1 MTMVLGLVRRLS
13 SNIRRLRRDRSGLA
27 LLEFAIVFPVLLTLS
42 LTGAEITNFITTK
55 MQVSQL
61 ALMLADNAARMG
73 VGSPLAAKVI
83 SEADI
88 NDIFVGS
95 NIQSG
100 SLDLRANGRVIL
112 SDLEQDP
119 INAGKFQIKWQ
130 RCYGT
135 KTAHG
140 STYGTA
146 PSNNLTGMG
155 PVGRQV
161 SAQDGNAT
169 MFVEV
174 YYVYKPLVSASLVP
188 STTLTEIASMAVRE
202 RRDLST
208 IAIVP
213 GVTASTC

>member
-1 MTMVLGLVRRLS
+1 MTM
-13 SNIRRLRRDRSGLA
+13 IRRLVCSALRLRSDRSGLA
-27 LLEFAIVFPVLLTLS
+27 LLEFAIVFPALLTLS

-73 VGSPLAAKVI
+73 IGSPLAAKTI
-83 SEADI
+83 SEVDI
-88 NDIFVGS
+88 NEIFIGA
-95 NIQSG
+95 NLQSG
-100 SLDLRANGRVIL
+100 SLDLRTNGRVIL
-112 SDLEQDP
+112 SDIEQDP
-119 INAGKFQIKWQ
+119 ANAGKFQIKWQ
-130 RCYGT
+130 RCYGL

-146 PSNNLTGMG
+146 PSSNLAGVG
-155 PVGRQV
+155 PAGRQV
-161 SAQDGNAT
+161 TAQDNNAT

-208 IAIVP
+208 IVKP
-213 GVTASTC
+213 TGVVASTC

>member
-1 MTMVLGLVRRLS
+1 MTMVRGLLGQWTRTARRLS
-13 SNIRRLRRDRSGLA
+13 HDRSGLA

-42 LTGAEITNFITTK
+42 LTGAEITNYITTK

-73 VGSPLAAKVI
+73 IGSPLAAKI
-83 SEADI
+83 ITEADI

-95 NIQSG
+95 NLQSG
-100 SLDLRANGRVIL
+100 SLDLRTNGRVIL
-112 SDLEQDP
+112 SDIEQDP
-119 INAGKFQIKWQ
+119 ANAGKFQIKWQ

-135 KTAHG
+135 KTTHG
-140 STYGTA
+140 SSYGTA

-155 PVGRQV
+155 PAGRQV
-161 SAQDGNAT
+161 GAQDSNAT

-174 YYVYKPLVSASLVP
+174 YYVYNPLVSASLVP

-202 RRDLST
+202 RRDLSGIT
-208 IAIVP
+208 PVS

>member
-1 MTMVLGLVRRLS
+1 MKLARLVRTV
-13 SNIRRLRRDRSGLA
+13 RRIRRDRSGLA
-27 LLEFAIVFPVLLTLS
+27 LIEFAIVLPALLALS

-73 VGSPLAAKVI
+73 AGSPLSAKTI

-88 NDIFVGS
+88 NDIFTGA
-95 NIQSG
+95 NLQSG
-100 SLDLRANGRVIL
+100 SLNLRANGRVIL
-112 SDLEQDP
+112 SDVEQDP
-119 INAGKFQIKWQ
+119 LNAGKYQIKWQ
-130 RCYGT
+130 RCYGA
-135 KTAHG
+135 KTSHG

-146 PSNNLTGMG
+146 PTNNLTGMG
-155 PVGRQV
+155 PAGRQV
-161 SAQDGNAT
+161 GAQDSNAT

-188 STTLTEIASMAVRE
+188 ATTLTEIASMSVRE

-208 IAIVP
+208 IVAP
-213 GVTASTC
+213 SGVIISTC